1 MSLNYICPGCG
12 TSLGYEGLCWKC
24 KSEQERK
31 AALAWTPEQIG
42 EKQKNLIQNIQRLAE
57 MEDPEFTDF
66 WQLLS
71 YHDAITPEIQR
82 VALAAEVFWPC
93 EIYYHAPA
101 DVRDGL
107 IHALLSA
114 EYSSAASNLM
124 SCLAMQGDDKAMETL
139 LELERNPRPWRK
151 GLYVDPSSYAQ
162 IGGWTFNK
170 EGQKIQLNFDTCYP
184 MVKGT
189 TSEKSPVRI
198 GRAREDT
205 CPHCGGRMVDMLV
218 LDGRDERLKFLG
230 LDGILT
236 ATCCPNCVGFLK
248 GPAFNSF
255 TLDGGVE
262 VFPSELFDGAEK
274 TDCYVSPEDYKALT
288 ENPFVLGEAPVPL
301 FYGAACQDVNTV
313 GGFAN
318 WVQDAEYTTCPH
330 CGKPMKY
337 LAQIQWDTVLTVRR
351 ARSMWNSARTAISC
365 PCSTSRPKKVA
376 QYEKRN
382 TSRYLRK
389 EASTMCEH
397 CRNIQ
402 TWRKFDAPKDYLACI
417 AYIQQLVSEGEFELM
432 QEESTCPLEK
442 VKTEDGWAD
451 EIMAHMIRCKH
462 CGQIFTCVVNTW
474 RGSEHFRKGKG

>member
-1 MSLNYICPGCG
+1 
-12 TSLGYEGLCWKC
+12 
-24 KSEQERK
+24 
-31 AALAWTPEQIG
+31 
-42 EKQKNLIQNIQRLAE
+42 

-162 IGGWTFNK
+162 IGGWTFDK

-274 TDCYVSPEDYKALT
+274 TDCYVSLEDYKALT

-330 CGKPMKY
+330 CGKPMTMNLRSDDAFVEDKGWHRAAERYADFLRTRKGQKILFLELGVGYNTPVIIKY
-337 LAQIQWDTVLTVRR
+337 PFWQ
-351 ARSMWNSARTAISC
+351 MTAKN
-365 PCSTSRPKKVA
+365 PNAT
-376 QYEKRN
+376 Y
-382 TSRYLRK
+382 
-389 EASTMCEH
+389 
-397 CRNIQ
+397 
-402 TWRKFDAPKDYLACI
+402 ACI
-417 AYIQQLVSEGEFELM
+417 NREQAFAP
-432 QEESTCPLEK
+432 EEIASR
-442 VKTEDGWAD
+442 A
-451 EIMAHMIRCKH
+451 I
-462 CGQIFTCVVNTW
+462 VVNDDI
-474 RGSEHFRKGKG
+474 GKILQAI